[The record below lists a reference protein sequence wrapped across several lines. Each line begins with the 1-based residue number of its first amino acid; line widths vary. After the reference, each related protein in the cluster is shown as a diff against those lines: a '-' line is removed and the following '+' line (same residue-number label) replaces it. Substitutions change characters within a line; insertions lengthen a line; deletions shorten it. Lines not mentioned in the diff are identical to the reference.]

1 MEGGWLWCNQLLGR
15 TDWAGAGWAGW
26 AGCQRNS
33 ASDGWS
39 SLFLGGGEGRRCGV
53 TLATRPTSPTRPRFP
68 ASCGLV
74 GLVGLVGE
82 VTREPGKYFSFFLAF
97 PKKPGCTRRLVE
109 PAQRGL
115 VGLVGLVGE
124 VTREPGRS
132 LL

>member
-1 MEGGWLWCNQLLGR
+1 MVQP
-15 TDWAGAGWAGW
+15 A
-26 AGCQRNS
+26 QR
-33 ASDGWS
+33 
-39 SLFLGGGEGRRCGV
+39 
-53 TLATRPTSPTRPRFP
+53 
-68 ASCGLV
+68 GLV

-124 VTREPGRS
+124 VTREPGKCFF
-132 LL
+132 LFLPTDMINMTDMTDMM